1 MSFYLLKSNCEEL
14 SDVIIQADHYIN
26 QLERLNLFGR
36 RLILCGFSAGGVIAY
51 FMAKQLPEVV
61 KRLMLFDSYFYKI
74 SYYDK
79 FKNIMR
85 SSLNMSIYAIPDWKD
100 DVPIINT
107 PILYFHATNDQMRDQ
122 YKLSKKIKFYYLR
135 QMKANLEY
143 YIDKYIIHAY
153 RLFYKLPN
161 GLTKQMKIK
170 TIHAINAHHY
180 GLDGILTAKYVPEIV
195 QVIQND
201 IKDI

>member
-1 MSFYLLKSNCEEL
+1 MRAKLSLK
-14 SDVIIQADHYIN
+14 IYI
-26 QLERLNLFGR
+26 
-36 RLILCGFSAGGVIAY
+36 SANSTW
-51 FMAKQLPEVV
+51 
-61 KRLMLFDSYFYKI
+61 SYI
-74 SYYDK
+74 
-79 FKNIMR
+79 
-85 SSLNMSIYAIPDWKD
+85 
-100 DVPIINT
+100 VPKINT

-195 QVIQND
+195 QIIQDD